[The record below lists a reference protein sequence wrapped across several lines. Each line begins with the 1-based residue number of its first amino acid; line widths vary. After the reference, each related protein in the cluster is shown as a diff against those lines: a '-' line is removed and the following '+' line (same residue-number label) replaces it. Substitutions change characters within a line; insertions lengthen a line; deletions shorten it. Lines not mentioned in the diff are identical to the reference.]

1 MKQPIYYFVLILLLS
16 IFNLSAQNI
25 HHDLKVKI
33 QPEKHFIEVVDEVF
47 LPADFVQARKSG
59 IHFIIHGNLKI
70 ESQTAGIKVEKTSE
84 KIESALFGVSNTIS
98 IPTEFTLQHYIIKP
112 PKNDKA
118 DLKISLKYQGEIY
131 HPIEKKSE
139 EYARSFSESP
149 GIISLDGVM
158 LAGSSYWIP
167 WLNSEL
173 VSFNLEVNVPT
184 PWDVV
189 SQGRRTIHEIDGT
202 SRKTR
207 WESPEMMDEVYLIA
221 APFTEYNMPVN
232 QVEVMAF
239 LRTPDRALATKYLE
253 TTAQYLQMYE
263 KLIGPYPYSKFALI
277 ENFWETGYG
286 MPSFT
291 LLGPNVIRFPFIL
304 HSSYPHELLHNWWG
318 NSVFVDYDRGNWCE
332 GLTVYLADHLI
343 KEQRSQGVE
352 YRRDALQGY
361 TDYVKTSRDFPLLEF
376 RARHDASSAAIGY
389 NKSMMIYHTLR
400 HKLGD
405 EKFIKAIQ
413 LFYQQNKFK
422 KATFQDVQQAFE
434 TISGEKYDWF
444 FDQWL
449 NRPGAPELEIKKAA
463 VEKVNDK
470 FLLTFNLA
478 QRQSGLAYRLR
489 VPIAVTLENQ
499 KSAAIQIVNF
509 EQAEQTFQFE
519 FANRPLQITID
530 PEFDVF
536 RRLDRNEIPPAFSQ
550 LFGAEKVAI
559 VLPEID
565 DPNELKAYEELAKT
579 WAQSK
584 QVQIIKQNELKTLPT
599 DREIWFFGQK
609 NPFQDDFKKILA
621 NYQVEIKSDSIHI
634 DQTAFAL
641 KERGFILT
649 LRHPNNPELTIAWL
663 FTTNT
668 KSLPGLGRKLPH
680 YGKYSYLGFEGDE
693 PTNILKGQWPT
704 INSPMSMTV
713 QQPDN
718 YRVKLEMPTLS
729 IRKALANLA
738 PVFSETALMRHIQY
752 LASDERKGRGF
763 GSPELD
769 AAAEYIANQFQ
780 QIGLQPGMEKG
791 SYFQTWEDV
800 GGENGTKAVLKNVIG
815 IIPGTNPAW
824 ADQSVVIGAH
834 YDHLGLGWPDVRAGN
849 QGQIHNGADDN
860 ASGVAVMIELARQ
873 LTQTMKPARSIVFI
887 AFTAEESGL
896 RGSKYFVENYKRFPS
911 QKMIGML
918 NLDTVGRLNNQQ
930 ILILG
935 GNSAREWIHIFMGC
949 GYVTGVKHQ
958 LVQQDLDASDQMS
971 FIKKGIPAVQLFT
984 GPHADYHRPT
994 DDIGKI
1000 DAKGLVQVATF
1011 TKEAIS
1017 YLAERDTPL
1026 TVTQSAMST
1035 ATAPSPQK
1043 TGPRRASLGIMPDFS
1058 FTGEGIRVNAIT
1070 AGTAAE
1076 KAGLA
1081 KGDILKKIGKMEL
1094 KVLRDLATSLQNH
1107 QPGDEVPVVF
1117 ERDGVVKEIMVKLT
1131 ER

>member
-1 MKQPIYYFVLILLLS
+1 MKLLTKYPPFFLLL
-16 IFNLSAQNI
+16 IFSSLQATNI

-33 QPEKHFIEVVDEVF
+33 QPEKHFIEVIDEI
-47 LPADFVQARKSG
+47 LIPADFVQARKSG
-59 IHFIIHGNLKI
+59 IHFILHGNLKV
-70 ESQTAGIKVEKTSE
+70 ENQTSGVKIEKTGA
-84 KIESALFGVSNTIS
+84 KIESALFGISNTIS
-98 IPTEFTLQHYIIKP
+98 IPTEFPLQHYIIIP
-112 PKNDKA
+112 PKNNQR
-118 DLKISLKYQGEIY
+118 DLKVILKYQGEIY

-149 GIISLDGVM
+149 GIISSEGVV

-167 WLNSEL
+167 WFNQEL
-173 VSFNLEVNVPT
+173 VSFNLEVSLPA

-189 SQGRRTIHEIDGT
+189 SQGRRTTHEVEDVW
-202 SRKTR
+202 RKTR
-207 WESPEMMDEVYLIA
+207 WESPEIMDEIYLIA
-221 APFTEYNMPVN
+221 AAFTEYDLPVN

-239 LRTPDRALATKYLE
+239 LRTPDQALATKYLE

-332 GLTVYLADHLI
+332 GLTVYYADHLI

-352 YRRDALQGY
+352 YRRDALQTY
-361 TDYVKTSRDFPLLEF
+361 TDYVKTGRDFPLIEF
-376 RARHDASSAAIGY
+376 RARHDANSAAIGY
-389 NKSMMIYHTLR
+389 NKSMMIYHSLR
-400 HKLGD
+400 QMLGD
-405 EKFIKAIQ
+405 DKFIKAIQ

-422 KATFQDVQQAFE
+422 KATFHDVQQAFE
-434 TISGEKYDWF
+434 SISGEKYGWF
-444 FDQWL
+444 FEQWL
-449 NRPGAPELEIKKAA
+449 DRPGAPDLKIKNASI
-463 VEKVNDK
+463 EKMNGK
-470 FLLTFNLA
+470 FQLA
-478 QRQSGLAYRLR
+478 FSLIQSQPGQAYRLR
-489 VPIAVTLENQ
+489 VPVAITLEHQKLASMQVVELNQ
-499 KSAAIQIVNF
+499 T
-509 EQAEQTFQFE
+509 EQLFQFE
-519 FANRPLQITID
+519 FAERPLNITVD
-530 PEFDVF
+530 PQFDVF
-536 RRLDRNEIPPAFSQ
+536 RRLDRNEIPPALSQ
-550 LFGAEKVAI
+550 VFGAEKVAI
-559 VLPEID
+559 ILPETAD
-565 DPNELKAYEELAKT
+565 ETEFREYELLAKS
-579 WAQSK
+579 WSQSK
-584 QVQIIKQNELKTLPT
+584 QVRIIRQNEIKSLPT
-599 DREIWFFGQK
+599 DPAIWFFGQ
-609 NPFQDDFKKILA
+609 NNQFSNEFKAILSK
-621 NYQVEIKSDSIHI
+621 YQVELKSDSIRI
-634 DQTAFAL
+634 EQTAFAL
-641 KERGFILT
+641 KDRGFILSF
-649 LRHPNNPELTIAWL
+649 RHPDLPEQTIAWL

-668 KSLPGLGRKLPH
+668 KSLAGLGRKLPH

-704 INSPMSMTV
+704 INSPLSLTI

-718 YRVKLEMPTLS
+718 EKIKVETPELPV
-729 IRKALANLA
+729 RKALANLS
-738 PVFSETALMRHIQY
+738 PVFSEAMLMRHVQY
-752 LASDERKGRGF
+752 LASNELKGRGF
-763 GSPELD
+763 GTPELD

-780 QIGLQPGMEKG
+780 QIGLQPGLEKG

-815 IIPGTNPAW
+815 FIPGSNPAW

-834 YDHLGLGWPDVRAGN
+834 YDHLGLGWPDMRTGN
-849 QGQIHNGADDN
+849 KGQIHNGADDN
-860 ASGVAVMIELARQ
+860 ASGIAVLIELARQ
-873 LTQTMKPARSIVFI
+873 LTQTMKPARSIIFV
-887 AFTAEESGL
+887 AFTAEESGR

-911 QKMIGML
+911 QKIMGML

-949 GYVTGVKHQ
+949 GYVTGIKHQ
-958 LVQQDLDASDQMS
+958 LVQQELDASDQVS
-971 FIKKGIPAVQLFT
+971 FTEKGIPAVQLFT
-984 GPHADYHRPT
+984 GPHADYHRPS
-994 DDIGKI
+994 DDIEKI
-1000 DAKGLVQVATF
+1000 DASGLIQVAAF

-1026 TVTQSAMST
+1026 TVTQPANTST
-1035 ATAPSPQK
+1035 TASPPPAS
-1043 TGPRRASLGIMPDFS
+1043 GPRRVSLGIMPDFS
-1058 FTGEGIRVNAIT
+1058 YTGEGIRVNAIT

-1081 KGDILKKIGKMEL
+1081 KGDILKKIGDMPL

-1107 QPGDEVPVVF
+1107 KPGDEVPVVF
-1117 ERDGVVKEIMVKLT
+1117 ERNGAIKEIIVKLT